1 MEIKT
6 INQKGIVIIE
16 ISGSLDGNT
25 VSAAHEKIIPLIT
38 ADISLVL
45 DLGKCSYISSA
56 GLRFLL
62 VAAKQISAK
71 AGRGVLAGV
80 SEEIRDVMEMTGF
93 SHYFKTYET
102 VSTAV
107 TALRTEK
114 L

>member
-6 INQKGIVIIE
+6 INQEGITIIE
-16 ISGSLDGNT
+16 ISGRFDGNT
-25 VSAAHEKIIPLIT
+25 VSLAHEKVIPLIA
-38 ADISLVL
+38 ADICLVL
-45 DLGKCSYISSA
+45 DLGNCSYISSA

-62 VAAKQISAK
+62 VLAKQISAK

-102 VSTAV
+102 VFTAI
-107 TALRTEK
+107 TNLRTDK